1 MDRHREAELYV
12 LHVTDGSPR
21 DLENARA
28 AGFQS
33 RRAYAAARRKEVYK
47 ALRYVGVSRRRCRIF
62 SYVDKETWLHLPE
75 LIARMAALIDHL
87 RPTLVLSPAYEGGH
101 PDHDSVALAVQ
112 FAWRRLS
119 RPFLRREYPLYH
131 AGSDGALVSGDF
143 LAHPDISVEVLSLS
157 EAEQNRKR
165 QMLASFMTQ
174 QDMLKQ
180 FTTLEERF
188 RDAPAYDFTRPPHD
202 GTLLYEYWK
211 MGVSGADWRLC
222 VRRALLH

>member
-1 MDRHREAELYV
+1 MGTRCLIVAPHPDDETIGAGIWMDRHRETELYV

-28 AGFQS
+28 EGFQS
-33 RRAYAAARRKEVYK
+33 RRAYAAARRQEVYQ
-47 ALRYVGVSRRRCRIF
+47 ALRYVGVSRRRCRVF

-75 LIARMAALIDHL
+75 LIMRMAALIDHL
-87 RPTLVLSPAYEGGH
+87 RPTLVLTPAYEGGAI

-119 RPFLRREYPLYH
+119 TPFLRREYSLYH
-131 AGSDGALVSGDF
+131 AGSDGALVTGEF

-165 QMLASFMTQ
+165 QMLASFMTP
-174 QDMLKQ
+174 K
-180 FTTLEERF
+180 T
-188 RDAPAYDFTRPPHD
+188 
-202 GTLLYEYWK
+202 
-211 MGVSGADWRLC
+211 S
-222 VRRALLH
+222 